1 MKRVVITGVGSI
13 TPIGNNIKTFY
24 ENMVLGQSGVDYVT
38 LFNANEFPTKIAAEV
53 KNFNPDDYIEKKD
66 VRRMD
71 RFCHFALA
79 ATNEALLQSGLN
91 ISKHPEKTG
100 VIIGCGIGGF
110 GVTENQHSILLE
122 KGNSRV
128 SPLTIPMI
136 IPNIAGAYVAIKY
149 NAKGTNYCPVT
160 ACASG
165 TDAIG
170 QSFKL
175 IQAGLLESAICGG
188 TESAITPLSFAGFCS
203 LRAMSRH
210 NEEPKKASR
219 PFDAKRDGFVMG
231 EGSGIL
237 ILESL
242 ESAQKRN
249 ANILAEIKGYY
260 SNCDAFHIT
269 LPESSGESIKN
280 CMIGAVKD
288 SDLNFSDI
296 DYINAHGTSTEANDK
311 TESMAIK
318 EVFYH
323 QKEPFVSALKSMTGH
338 MLGASGAIE
347 IISCILSLE
356 NNIIPPTINF
366 ENEDPNCNLN
376 YVFNNSKEAKLN
388 NILSNS
394 FGFGG
399 HNSSVVIS
407 RFN

>member
-1 MKRVVITGVGSI
+1 MKRVVITGVGSV

-24 ENMVLGQSGVDYVT
+24 ENMLLGQSGVDYVT
-38 LFNANEFPTKIAAEV
+38 LFDANEFSTKIAAEV

-91 ISKHPEKTG
+91 ISENPEKTG

-170 QSFKL
+170 QAFKL
-175 IQAGLLESAICGG
+175 IQAGTLESAICGG

-242 ESAQKRN
+242 ESAQKRK

-269 LPESSGESIKN
+269 LPEASGESIKK

-288 SDLNFSDI
+288 SGLNFSDI

-311 TESMAIK
+311 TESMAIR
-318 EVFYH
+318 EVFYN

-347 IISCILSLE
+347 AISCILSLE

-366 ENEDPNCNLN
+366 ETEDPNCNLN
-376 YVFNNSKEAKLN
+376 YVFNTFKETKLN

-399 HNSSVVIS
+399 HNSSIVIS